1 MVKSG
6 DFQRFND
13 GIVDIY
19 CIING
24 AEEGDMP
31 TDKPVFRHHL
41 RFGWKTV
48 GINRYYSAMQNMV
61 IISRAIITPLMA
73 DVSTQDIAVINGQQY
88 KIEQKQELNDYRPPS
103 MLLALSDIEEVYE
116 L

>member
-1 MVKSG
+1 MIKSR
-6 DFQRFND
+6 DFQRYND
-13 GIVDIY
+13 GIVEIY
-19 CIING
+19 GIING
-24 AEEGDMP
+24 AEVGDMP
-31 TDKPVFRHHL
+31 TEKPILRYKL
-41 RFGWKTV
+41 RFSWKTV

-61 IISRAIITPLMA
+61 KISRAIIVPLMA

>member
-6 DFQRFND
+6 DFQRFN
-13 GIVDIY
+13 GGVVEIY

-24 AEEGDMP
+24 AEAGDMP
-31 TDKPVFRHHL
+31 AEKPVLRHRL

-61 IISRAIITPLMA
+61 KISRAIIAPLMA

-88 KIEQKQELNDYRPPS
+88 RIEQKQELNDYRPPS